1 MRNALART
9 IAIELHKINEF
20 REIGNLPLHKVGKYL
35 IPLLPIETEEQVY
48 AIYEVPRPHPF
59 PTQSHSVCTRTNS
72 VQRRAG

>member
-35 IPLLPIETEEQVY
+35 IPLLPSETEEQVY
-48 AIYEVPRPHPF
+48 AIYEV
-59 PTQSHSVCTRTNS
+59 HSPLSVHTTNS
-72 VQRRAG
+72 AAKSRLNDG

>member
-1 MRNALART
+1 
-9 IAIELHKINEF
+9 
-20 REIGNLPLHKVGKYL
+20 VGKYL